1 MAERALRPASALAA
15 LASRTS
21 DVPAASMTLL
31 PARGRFSL
39 RGPREAAEKAANLV
53 GATMPAG
60 IGRFGSGTS
69 AGVCWLGPDEW
80 LLFVDGA
87 PGLGRDMARELGA
100 ALVGL
105 PHSLADISQRSEGI
119 GVSGPKSEWVLNHGC
134 PLDLHLA
141 AFSVGACTRTL
152 IGKAEVVI
160 ARLERETFSID
171 VWRSFAS
178 YVWRLL
184 DGARQELR

>member
-1 MAERALRPASALAA
+1 MAERALRPASALTA
-15 LASRTS
+15 LASRTG
-21 DVPAASMTLL
+21 DVAAASMTLL

-39 RGPREAAEKAANLV
+39 RGGRDVAEKAAAVARTALPARL
-53 GATMPAG
+53 GAFGAG
-60 IGRFGSGTS
+60 EASS
-69 AGVCWLGPDEW
+69 LLWLGPDEW

-87 PGLGRDMARELGA
+87 PGQGREAAQALAA
-100 ALVGL
+100 ALAGL
-105 PHSLADISQRSEGI
+105 PHSLVDISQRSEGI
-119 GVSGPKSEWVLNHGC
+119 GVSGPRSEWVLNHGC
-134 PLDLHLA
+134 PLDLHLT
-141 AFSVGACTRTL
+141 AFPVGACTRTL